1 MKNAGHICDKCIY
14 NGLCLP
20 SVVIHFEYSVNNI
33 RESANIMEMLF
44 NQIYE

>member
-14 NGLCLP
+14 KMYNRLHLP
-20 SVVIHFEYSVNNI
+20 DVAIHFEYNNS
-33 RESANIMEMLF
+33 ESAKVIETLF